1 MTEPLTLAALREVL
15 VESADMPASIALDDP
30 DTLLADLMLDSV
42 GLLTMQLALED
53 RYTIRIP
60 QTAGEHLR
68 TAGDVLAL
76 VNDLRG
82 VRSGVDGI
90 LTG

>member
-1 MTEPLTLAALREVL
+1 MTEPVTLAALRELL
-15 VESADMPASIALDDP
+15 VESADMPDSIALDDP
-30 DTLLADLMLDSV
+30 DTPLADLMLDSV

-53 RYTIRIP
+53 RYAIRIP
-60 QTAGEHLR
+60 QDAGERLR

-82 VRSGVDGI
+82 APAA
-90 LTG
+90 

>member
-1 MTEPLTLAALREVL
+1 MTEPVTLDALRELL

-42 GLLTMQLALED
+42 GLLSMQLALED
-53 RYTIRIP
+53 RYAIRIP
-60 QTAGEHLR
+60 QNAGERLR

-76 VNDLRG
+76 INELRG
-82 VRSGVDGI
+82 VPSA
-90 LTG
+90 